1 MISYTYFTLENSGTV
16 SMSIVQSSIIKNLLN
31 IAREMDLHMACIMDN
46 VCGISTETLSTV
58 WDVVYGH
65 AGILYIYGYKQRGG
79 QVIPKEEH
87 KAAPKEI
94 ERPKTQENPEPP
106 KKTKEELRQEAIA
119 ECEAEDPEFTENNP
133 GYCER
138 HVRVP

>member
-1 MISYTYFTLENSGTV
+1 
-16 SMSIVQSSIIKNLLN
+16 
-31 IAREMDLHMACIMDN
+31 MAT
-46 VCGISTETLSTV
+46 S
-58 WDVVYGH
+58 
-65 AGILYIYGYKQRGG
+65 RGG
-79 QVIPKEEH
+79 QVIPKVEH
-87 KAAPKEI
+87 KEPPKE
-94 ERPKTQENPEPP
+94 KTPEPP

>member
-1 MISYTYFTLENSGTV
+1 MAMQVSYT
-16 SMSIVQSSIIKNLLN
+16 SMATS
-31 IAREMDLHMACIMDN
+31 
-46 VCGISTETLSTV
+46 
-58 WDVVYGH
+58 
-65 AGILYIYGYKQRGG
+65 RGG
-79 QVIPKEEH
+79 GVIPKKEH
-87 KAAPKEI
+87 NSASKEPEPLPPKEP
-94 ERPKTQENPEPP
+94 EPLPPKEPEPP

>member
-1 MISYTYFTLENSGTV
+1 MAMQVSYT
-16 SMSIVQSSIIKNLLN
+16 SMATS
-31 IAREMDLHMACIMDN
+31 
-46 VCGISTETLSTV
+46 
-58 WDVVYGH
+58 
-65 AGILYIYGYKQRGG
+65 RGG
-79 QVIPKEEH
+79 GVIPKKEH
-87 KAAPKEI
+87 NSASKEPEPLPPKE
-94 ERPKTQENPEPP
+94 PEPP

>member
-1 MISYTYFTLENSGTV
+1 
-16 SMSIVQSSIIKNLLN
+16 
-31 IAREMDLHMACIMDN
+31 MATSR
-46 VCGISTETLSTV
+46 G
-58 WDVVYGH
+58 
-65 AGILYIYGYKQRGG
+65 GG

-87 KAAPKEI
+87 KVAPKEI